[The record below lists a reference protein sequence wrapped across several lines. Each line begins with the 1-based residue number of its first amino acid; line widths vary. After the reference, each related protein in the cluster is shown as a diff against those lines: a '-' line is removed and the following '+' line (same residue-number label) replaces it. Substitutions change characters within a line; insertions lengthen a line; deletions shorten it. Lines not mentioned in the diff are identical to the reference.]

1 MIYIFT
7 QGKLMTLQ
15 KNEFSMFCIWADT
28 EKFFTHHVFFFHL
41 QKYLNFDSELNAS
54 LAQLEIEMQ
63 KVVEIGGLFHFQ
75 TSQEEVSS
83 ISIFIRWMSFHS

>member
-1 MIYIFT
+1 
-7 QGKLMTLQ
+7 MTLQ
-15 KNEFSMFCIWADT
+15 KNVFSVFCIWADT
-28 EKFFTHHVFFFHL
+28 VKFFTHHVSFFFPL

-63 KVVEIGGLFHFQ
+63 KVEIGGLFHFQ

-83 ISIFIRWMSFHS
+83 ISIFIRWMSFQS

>member
-1 MIYIFT
+1 
-7 QGKLMTLQ
+7 MTLQ
-15 KNEFSMFCIWADT
+15 KNEFSMFYIWADT
-28 EKFFTHHVFFFHL
+28 VKFFTYHVSFFFFHL

-83 ISIFIRWMSFHS
+83 ISTFIRWMSFQS